1 MAQSEKIVGIT
12 PAGVPR
18 PLMPY
23 TPAVQAGKWLFL
35 AGQMATD
42 FVNGLPP
49 EIAAVNH
56 NVESK
61 QAAEA
66 TYLFETLGNTVS
78 PAKADLAR
86 DTVRIWQWLVSD
98 APSQEQFERGDNW
111 PNLSVSTYH
120 DVRKKYFKDAY
131 PASTDMGIR
140 ELLVRDTTI
149 EVDLICRLD
158 GLQNQ
163 AIPAPEKFDT
173 GLSGPYPAI
182 KRGEYVFISGQ
193 NGTDAEGLE
202 EASSSIWSTSAFE
215 RQAERA
221 LTKLAAIAEAA
232 GTNFRK
238 AIKAEV
244 YLGNP
249 AYMAELDI
257 VWKRWFPKDPPAR
270 FVLPYMGLGRR
281 GALIE
286 VALTLL
292 SGDSKI
298 QPITVEAADA
308 PEPLGHEPQ
317 ALRVDDL
324 LFFSTQM
331 AFDSAGRLAEGMKR
345 RHAFPYYGEP
355 GRAQMRYVM
364 NNVAK
369 IAKAGG
375 TELENIVRRA
385 CFHDDYESF
394 QQVMDEYASY
404 FNRVKSTSTT
414 IGLKRGPLIV
424 DGAKFVLDLVAYI
437 P

>member
-1 MAQSEKIVGIT
+1 MAQSDKIVGIT
-12 PAGVPR
+12 PAGVAR

-23 TPAVQAGKWLFL
+23 TPAVQAGKWLFV

-49 EIAAVNH
+49 EIATANH
-56 NVESK
+56 NAASK
-61 QAAEA
+61 LGAEA
-66 TYLFETLGNTVS
+66 AYLFDSLKSTVA

-86 DTVRIWQWLVSD
+86 DTVRIWQWFVSD
-98 APSQEQFERGDNW
+98 IPSAQQFESGDNW
-111 PNLSVSTYH
+111 PNLAVSAYH
-120 DVRKKYFKDAY
+120 KERSKYYKDAY

-149 EVDLICRLD
+149 ETDLICRLD
-158 GLQNQ
+158 GLTNQNI
-163 AIPAPEKFDT
+163 AAPESL
-173 GLSGPYPAI
+173 GGNVSGPYPAI
-182 KRGEYVFISGQ
+182 RRGDFVFISGQ
-193 NGTDAEGLE
+193 DGTDAEGLDD
-202 EASSSIWSTSAFE
+202 AASSIWSTSAFE
-215 RQAERA
+215 RQAERV

-232 GTNFRK
+232 GTDLSK

-244 YLGNP
+244 YIGNP
-249 AYMAELDI
+249 SYMAEVDA
-257 VWKRWFPKDPPAR
+257 VWKRWFSKSPPAR

-298 QPITVEAADA
+298 KAVTVEAPDA

-317 ALRVDDL
+317 ALKVDDL
-324 LFFSTQM
+324 LLFSTQM
-331 AFDSAGRLAEGMKR
+331 AFDSSGSIADGMKR

-369 IAKAGG
+369 IAQAGG
-375 TELENIVRRA
+375 TNVENIVRRA
-385 CFHDDYESF
+385 CFHDDYELF
-394 QQVMDEYASY
+394 QECMDEYAS
-404 FNRVKSTSTT
+404 FFHGVKSTSTT
-414 IGLKRGPLIV
+414 IGLKRGPLVV
-424 DGAKFVLDLVAYI
+424 DGAKFVLDLVAYV